1 LGFNGWDFDNN
12 FCSIVLLDIKG
23 GFMLQ
28 FLQFVLA
35 FSISLG
41 GYSESPKLNVP
52 CVDYSLNMG
61 FTLRDDKFKYGIERE
76 SGDEY
81 HTLISSLDLV
91 TSTPFQLLP
100 FKTVWFIEGN
110 LYDREKQDISL
121 QNFSVGGYNSFKGF
135 QYRIGGGVSYDNYK
149 DGQPCIYSEIRYC
162 KAKTKNTWLVI
173 IDKLMFGSDYQFV
186 VSGLFCRDRSEY
198 HFTTLNS
205 FHISK
210 LVSFEIETDLLKT
223 RKQDYKMGSL
233 NLAFDL

>member
-1 LGFNGWDFDNN
+1 
-12 FCSIVLLDIKG
+12 
-23 GFMLQ
+23 
-28 FLQFVLA
+28 
-35 FSISLG
+35 
-41 GYSESPKLNVP
+41 
-52 CVDYSLNMG
+52 MG

-198 HFTTLNS
+198 HFTTDS
-205 FHISK
+205 SGI
-210 LVSFEIETDLLKT
+210 IRPD
-223 RKQDYKMGSL
+223 
-233 NLAFDL
+233 